1 VRLARARKTERRTKV
16 PICQAGEGR
25 GREGGREREESKYM
39 LVVRIWTRKMCLL
52 ANLHHPSRCP
62 LLSPSRACSPPKQSS
77 IVSNAC
83 CHRSTGMPPHPTASL
98 VHAGDKTT
106 HREAARDRP
115 TRRRGMTT
123 EEAEEGGREGGGGAG
138 GEEVVE
144 LAVRAAA
151 FLLWTPMATSR
162 PCFLH

>member
-1 VRLARARKTERRTKV
+1 
-16 PICQAGEGR
+16 
-25 GREGGREREESKYM
+25 
-39 LVVRIWTRKMCLL
+39 
-52 ANLHHPSRCP
+52 
-62 LLSPSRACSPPKQSS
+62 
-77 IVSNAC
+77 
-83 CHRSTGMPPHPTASL
+83 
-98 VHAGDKTT
+98 
-106 HREAARDRP
+106 
-115 TRRRGMTT
+115 MTT